1 VIELILVVVLAVAF
15 VAAVVALVVARRGR
29 EAAEARA
36 RAAVDRLTRTLG
48 SGPELAASLDVA
60 EVVRRTVEAAAAL
73 PGVDAVV
80 LDAES
85 PDGEHTRAT
94 VGVSDEEAERA
105 RLQAPPSTNVRALE
119 VVYRYRLDEVDKA
132 TSFLRAGVVVPLKAQ
147 TGPIGTLT
155 AFTRSPSHRFPDET
169 VAALEKLAARA
180 GPALDNAHRFT
191 EARLLA
197 DVDSLTG
204 LQNQRCFHELL
215 AREISRARRYE
226 RQLALIVF
234 DLDDFKSVND
244 RLGHLKGD
252 VVLAQVAERVRRVVR
267 SSDIACRVGG
277 DEFAVIMPETGLPDA
292 ENLANRIAR
301 TVAERPLGSGE
312 TLYVSAGVAE
322 LRADDEGDALFERS
336 DEALYRAKQ
345 SGKARTIAAS

>member
-1 VIELILVVVLAVAF
+1 VIAIVLVVVLG
-15 VAAVVALVVARRGR
+15 VALAAALATLGVARRGR
-29 EAAEARA
+29 AAAESRA
-36 RAAVDRLTRTLG
+36 RSAIEQLVRALG

-60 EVVRRTVEAAAAL
+60 DVAQRTLDAAAAL

-80 LDAES
+80 LDAQT
-85 PDGEHTRAT
+85 PGGERTHAT
-94 VGVSDEEAERA
+94 LGISEEEAERA
-105 RLQAPPSTNVRALE
+105 RLQTPASTNVRALE

-132 TSFLRAGVVVPLKAQ
+132 TSFLRAGVVVPLKSH

-155 AFTRSPSHRFPDET
+155 AFTRSTSHRFPDET
-169 VAALEKLAARA
+169 VAALETLAGRA

-215 AREISRARRYE
+215 AREVARARRYD
-226 RQLALIVF
+226 RRLGLIVF

-267 SSDIACRVGG
+267 SADIACRVGG
-277 DEFAVIMPETGLPDA
+277 DEFAVIMPETSIGDA
-292 ENLANRIAR
+292 EHLANRIAR
-301 TVAERPLGSGE
+301 TVAERPLGQGE

-322 LRADDEGDALFERS
+322 LRQDDEGNALFERA

-345 SGKARTIAAS
+345 AGKARTVAAS